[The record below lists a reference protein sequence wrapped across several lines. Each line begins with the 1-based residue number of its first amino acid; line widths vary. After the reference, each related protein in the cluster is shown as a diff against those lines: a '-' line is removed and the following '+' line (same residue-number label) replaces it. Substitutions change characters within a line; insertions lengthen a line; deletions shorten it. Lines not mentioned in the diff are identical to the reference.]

1 MPYSKKTGMK
11 VPYTKSNMKK
21 AKAGRGGLTYKK
33 PVKKTAKKMA
43 RKKMKY

>member
-11 VPYTKSNMKK
+11 VPYTKSNIKK
-21 AKAGRGGLTYKK
+21 AKSGMGGLIYKK
-33 PVKKTAKKMA
+33 PVKKAAKKMA